1 MARNPRPRVRD
12 ADPAAGDPGVREIV
26 EIFGDGSVTV
36 SALASMLGVTRET
49 INAHVRDRGAPI
61 VFQGRAGVPSRISA
75 GDYLAWRL
83 AEQERAIMQAGADGD
98 DEDGESFNEKREK
111 ARRAKYLADITEM
124 DALERQG
131 QLVTIDAASAALSEE
146 LSTVSAALSNIPGRL
161 STRLSTMSDPR
172 EIRGYLKREI
182 DGVLRGMCDAD
193 ELVARA
199 VGDQD
204 GAAGDDEG
212 GDDAA

>member
-75 GDYLAWRL
+75 GEYLAWRL
-83 AEQERAIMQAGADGD
+83 AEQERTILQADSDD

-131 QLVTIDAASAALSEE
+131 QLVTIDDAAAALSEE

-193 ELVARA
+193 EIVARA
-199 VGDQD
+199 VGDHE

>member
-12 ADPAAGDPGVREIV
+12 ANPDAGDPGVREVV

-49 INAHVRDRGAPI
+49 INSHVRDRGAPI
-61 VFQGRAGVPSRISA
+61 VFQGRAGVPSRINPGA
-75 GDYLAWRL
+75 YLAWRL
-83 AEQERAIMQAGADGD
+83 DEQERAIMQADGD
-98 DEDGESFNEKREK
+98 DDGESFDEKKEK

-199 VGDQD
+199 VGEND
-204 GAAGDDEG
+204 AAGDDVAEDG
-212 GDDAA
+212 DAA

>member
-12 ADPAAGDPGVREIV
+12 ADPAAGDPGVREVV

-83 AEQERAIMQAGADGD
+83 AEQERAIMQADGGD

-193 ELVARA
+193 DLVARA

-204 GAAGDDEG
+204 GAAGDDAEDG
-212 GDDAA
+212 DAA

>member
-12 ADPAAGDPGVREIV
+12 ADPAAGDPGVREVV

-49 INAHVRDRGAPI
+49 INSHVRDRGAPI

-75 GDYLAWRL
+75 GEYLAWRL
-83 AEQERAIMQAGADGD
+83 AEQERTILQADDG

-199 VGDQD
+199 VGDHD
-204 GAAGDDEG
+204 GAAGDDAE

>member
-12 ADPAAGDPGVREIV
+12 ADPDAGDPGVREVV

-61 VFQGRAGVPSRISA
+61 VFQGRAGVPSRINA
-75 GDYLAWRL
+75 GSYLAWRL
-83 AEQERAIMQAGADGD
+83 EEQERAIMQADGD
-98 DEDGESFNEKREK
+98 DDADGESFNEKREK
-111 ARRAKYLADITEM
+111 ARRAKYMADITEM

-146 LSTVSAALSNIPGRL
+146 LSTVSAALANIPGRL

-199 VGDQD
+199 VGEND
-204 GAAGDDEG
+204 AAGDDVAEDG
-212 GDDAA
+212 DAA

>member
-12 ADPAAGDPGVREIV
+12 ADPAAGDPGVREVV

-61 VFQGRAGVPSRISA
+61 VFQGRAGVPSRINA
-75 GDYLAWRL
+75 GSYLAWRL
-83 AEQERAIMQAGADGD
+83 DEQERAIMQAGGD
-98 DEDGESFNEKREK
+98 DDDGESFDEKKEK

-199 VGDQD
+199 VGEND
-204 GAAGDDEG
+204 AGDAGAEDG
-212 GDDAA
+212 DAA